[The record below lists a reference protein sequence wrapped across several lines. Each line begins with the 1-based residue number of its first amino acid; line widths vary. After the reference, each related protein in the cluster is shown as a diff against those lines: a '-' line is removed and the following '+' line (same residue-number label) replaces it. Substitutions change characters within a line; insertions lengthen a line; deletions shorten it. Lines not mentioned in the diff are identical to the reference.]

1 MSINS
6 NSSPP
11 NKKLKMDTNFGEEL
25 YNLLQTGNCVDVNFS
40 VNSNTDDP
48 PVKIPAHK
56 IILMTSS
63 SIFATMMT
71 TQESTP
77 GDVIIVPEKFSVDA
91 VELFVKVGSI
101 LLYLLTVVFLNVK
114 YVFSVFFFSVYILS
128 S

>member
-1 MSINS
+1 
-6 NSSPP
+6 
-11 NKKLKMDTNFGEEL
+11 MDTNFGEEL